1 MVGYLQYIPT
11 YPRVKCTV
19 GLTTTSLQQR
29 RWMCHILGL
38 RWCFGTGL
46 FRLSAGVARTISHA
60 KNCTRTSHKDGCSA
74 ACPSGSSVDS
84 CIHSLDLSSIVLCC
98 VARLSFTIYTHYPQ
112 LTLTPTVLY
121 PTPLPSSLVHAPDF
135 HVLLMLRLLTSAFL
149 HNHHHHHHIPPT
161 LSAAITS
168 PLVG

>member
-1 MVGYLQYIPT
+1 
-11 YPRVKCTV
+11 
-19 GLTTTSLQQR
+19 
-29 RWMCHILGL
+29 MCHILGL

-46 FRLSAGVARTISHA
+46 FRLSTGVARTISHA

-74 ACPSGSSVDS
+74 ACPSGSSSVDS

-98 VARLSFTIYTHYPQ
+98 VARLSFTTTTPTTHHCHN
-112 LTLTPTVLY
+112 LTPTPTPTVLY
-121 PTPLPSSLVHAPDF
+121 PTPPPSSLVHAPDF
-135 HVLLMLRLLTSAFL
+135 HVLLLMLRLLTSAFL
-149 HNHHHHHHIPPT
+149 HNHHHIPLT